1 MASKPKK
8 RDYSDV
14 DYIVGINHFESLLK
28 DYLDVANNAIEALE
42 AGASEF
48 VNDLKKL
55 PKPYREIHKPGA
67 GYIHLRDVFTYKV
80 NKDRKEVTVGWGK
93 YYGVML
99 EFGAFN
105 YKKGK
110 QPHMYPTYE
119 KNKKKYQET
128 MIKTL
133 GL

>member
-8 RDYSDV
+8 RDYSDI
-14 DYIVGINHFESLLK
+14 DYLVGINHFESILEESLRSA
-28 DYLDVANNAIEALE
+28 DNAIDALE
-42 AGASEF
+42 AGAKEF
-48 VNDLKKL
+48 VEDLKKL
-55 PKPYREIHKPGA
+55 PKPYREVRKPG
-67 GYIHLRDVFTYKV
+67 YMHLVDLFKYKV
-80 NKDRKEVTVGWGK
+80 NEKRVEVTVGWGK

-110 QPHMYPTYE
+110 QAHMNPLFE
-119 KNKKKYQET
+119 KNKKKYEET
-128 MIKTL
+128 MKKTL